1 MPNHGGREAVAGGE
15 LSEWYPLAATCP
27 VTRAAEFS
35 RADGHA
41 VAATHTIWF
50 VVRLKRHGSWSR
62 HAIRRARRRRQSS
75 DRVVT
80 WPMLRLTADGRGAR
94 ALAAGRRFG

>member
-1 MPNHGGREAVAGGE
+1 MVPAGGH
-15 LSEWYPLAATCP
+15 LSSDARRRIQSAG
-27 VTRAAEFS
+27 
-35 RADGHA
+35 GHA
-41 VAATHTIWF
+41 IAATHTTWF

-94 ALAAGRRFG
+94 AFPAGRSFG